1 MSDLGETAPPAP
13 PSSPQGAAGLEVVEE
28 PTFESDSDSSTIP
41 WDLGVDVAA
50 GIPLPPESPPRVQ
63 PALVGQV
70 QGPPEGWAR
79 FLARPAVQELLAEEN
94 PLSLQHIWEAWD
106 KCFDCDPDRPSP
118 EKERA
123 RRCYD
128 KFFPVEHQYKVHI
141 DEGVIAA
148 ADQMIRAARLS
159 ETEMK
164 SGKCKICKVKFW
176 PDDLQSMDDE
186 PDMLVRILCGHI
198 FHRNCISEAFLRAF
212 VCPLCAH
219 IPKKDYQLT
228 QPYPLSWDG
237 EGEEDGAAGLQ
248 EQQDGAGAAVGA
260 QGAGAEGG
268 QGGAGGV
275 GEGGGAGVDQE
286 GQQIELSSTEEEQ
299 DEDELLQMMYG
310 ILSQKDVNI
319 LFCCKKTKLGDGV
332 W

>member
-1 MSDLGETAPPAP
+1 M
-13 PSSPQGAAGLEVVEE
+13 
-28 PTFESDSDSSTIP
+28 ESVRS
-41 WDLGVDVAA
+41 
-50 GIPLPPESPPRVQ
+50 
-63 PALVGQV
+63 
-70 QGPPEGWAR
+70 AR
-79 FLARPAVQELLAEEN
+79 
-94 PLSLQHIWEAWD
+94 
-106 KCFDCDPDRPSP
+106 
-118 EKERA
+118 
-123 RRCYD
+123 
-128 KFFPVEHQYKVHI
+128 
-141 DEGVIAA
+141 
-148 ADQMIRAARLS
+148 
-159 ETEMK
+159 
-164 SGKCKICKVKFW
+164 FW
-176 PDDLQSMDDE
+176 PDDLQIMDDE

-237 EGEEDGAAGLQ
+237 EGEEDGAARLQ

-319 LFCCKKTKLGDGV
+319 LFFCKKDQTGGWGLIKDHTFYGFFCNLPLHIFYAL
-332 W
+332 

>member
-148 ADQMIRAARLS
+148 ADQMIRADRLS

-212 VCPLCAH
+212 VCRCAH
-219 IPKKDYQLT
+219 TSPRKIT
-228 QPYPLSWDG
+228 S
-237 EGEEDGAAGLQ
+237 
-248 EQQDGAGAAVGA
+248 
-260 QGAGAEGG
+260 
-268 QGGAGGV
+268 
-275 GEGGGAGVDQE
+275 
-286 GQQIELSSTEEEQ
+286 
-299 DEDELLQMMYG
+299 
-310 ILSQKDVNI
+310 
-319 LFCCKKTKLGDGV
+319 
-332 W
+332 